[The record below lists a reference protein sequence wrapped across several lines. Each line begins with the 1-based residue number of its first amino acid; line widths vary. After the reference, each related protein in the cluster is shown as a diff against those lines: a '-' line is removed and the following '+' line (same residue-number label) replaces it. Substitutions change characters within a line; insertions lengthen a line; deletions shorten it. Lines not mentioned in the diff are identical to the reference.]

1 MLHIMSPSTP
11 PSSLTARPPLD
22 SLVQEIV
29 DARKHLGY
37 SQQNLAD
44 MAGISRRA
52 LAAIETGGDCTL
64 STLRALCGALEIEIL
79 AHRPTGDA
87 MPTLDD
93 ITEENRRERFGRE
106 RG

>member
-1 MLHIMSPSTP
+1 MTSPSD
-11 PSSLTARPPLD
+11 SSGDRLDPLVER
-22 SLVQEIV
+22 LVEV
-29 DARKHLGY
+29 RKRLKY
-37 SQQNLAD
+37 TQQNLAD

-64 STLRALCGALEIEIL
+64 STLRALSRALDLEIEL
-79 AHRPTGDA
+79 QRPGVEG

-93 ITEENRRERFGRE
+93 LTDDNRREQFGRD